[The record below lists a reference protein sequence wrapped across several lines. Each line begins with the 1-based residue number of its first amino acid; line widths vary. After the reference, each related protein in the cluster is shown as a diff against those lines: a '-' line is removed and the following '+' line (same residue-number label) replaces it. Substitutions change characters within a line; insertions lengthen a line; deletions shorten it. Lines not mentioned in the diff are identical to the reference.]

1 MRRGRVYPFDRDSW
15 EGDAEKYPSLK
26 AQFAGCL
33 FQGAEAPC
41 SLRNFMGPKPDA
53 ALGTTDEQ
61 LDV

>member
-1 MRRGRVYPFDRDSW
+1 VGAFILLTGTPGKVMP
-15 EGDAEKYPSLK
+15 KTYPSLK

>member
-1 MRRGRVYPFDRDSW
+1 VGAFILLTGTPGKVMPK
-15 EGDAEKYPSLK
+15 KYPSLK